1 MFGIRAQDMR
11 LRLKYAGADDS
22 AVEVYSSLDELADAV
37 KNAGRPVC
45 VLPNY
50 TAMLAVRDKLSSQA
64 GGGKFWE
71 AN

>member
-50 TAMLAVRDKLSSQA
+50 TAMLAVRDKLSSLA

>member
-1 MFGIRAQDMR
+1 MQQMR
-11 LRLKYAGADDS
+11 TSVQQIMLGKVCTGMEQATS
-22 AVEVYSSLDELADAV
+22 ALDAV

-50 TAMLAVRDKLSSQA
+50 TAMLAVRDKLSSLA